1 MDMPLAAL
9 GVAALA
15 YGWIRAI
22 LWAVNEDRRN
32 GREPEWMRILDAELE
47 RDLKTYLHPS
57 RMAQDEEEGAA

>member
-1 MDMPLAAL
+1 MDMAMAAL
-9 GVAALA
+9 GVAALV

-32 GREPEWMRILDAELE
+32 GREPEWMCILDAELE

>member
-1 MDMPLAAL
+1 MDMAMAAL
-9 GVAALA
+9 GVAALV

-47 RDLKTYLHPS
+47 EDLKTYLHPS
-57 RMAQDEEEGAA
+57 RMTRDGEEGAA